1 MTSPDL
7 LAALPAIPKD
17 DGGPVFAAPW
27 EARVFAMTI
36 KAHEAGLFSWNE
48 WAETLGAELHK
59 DDDLPLGT
67 AAPGYYDHW
76 LAAFEKLLTAK
87 GVATGS
93 VLSDLKSAWD
103 NAAKSTPH
111 GQPIVLER

>member
-27 EARVFAMTI
+27 EARVLTMTV
-36 KAHEAGLFSWNE
+36 KANEAGLFSWNE

-59 DDDLPLGT
+59 DDNLPSGT

-93 VLSDLKSAWD
+93 TLSDLKSAWD